1 MLREIKQ
8 IFSHKPV
15 LDREAFET
23 YYNRLPEKID
33 IKWFRDGN
41 FIIGDIK
48 TEDHHFKTQGVS
60 VDNFI
65 EMVNDSLYTVYNIPQ
80 DYLKALS
87 KAKSYEPD
95 ALSLEKL
102 NNSGVKQSEIIL
114 QKQQVKPA

>member
-8 IFSHKPV
+8 IFSHKTV
-15 LDREAFET
+15 LDRDAFKA
-23 YYNRLPEKID
+23 YYDRLPEKID

-60 VDNFI
+60 GDDFI
-65 EMVNDSLYTVYNIPQ
+65 EMVNDSLYTVYDIPQ

-87 KAKSYEPD
+87 KVKSYEPD
-95 ALSLEKL
+95 ALSLERL
-102 NNSGVKQSEIIL
+102 NNSGIKQSEIRL
-114 QKQQVKPA
+114 EKQQVKLA